1 MIQTHALRA
10 HAAAALVLALG
21 ALAGLGT
28 GCGTLTETPA
38 GDHVYVRPPETGDG
52 WATARAADVGL
63 DEKRLAKLLEDL
75 DGMAAHRVHS
85 SLVVRHGKLVFE
97 EYFEGEKF
105 VLARYTGEMGFDRD
119 DTHSLASVTKS
130 VTTTLVGI
138 ALDRGALASVRQP
151 VFDFFPEHADLLD
164 SDPRRR
170 SMTLEHLLTM
180 QAPIVWNDEVVPYS
194 DSTNDLVRMFNVPD
208 PIRYALSRPLYA
220 APGALFDYCN
230 ASTNILG
237 DAVRRATGRRL
248 DHFADTVLLAP
259 LGITTRRWYRMSA
272 DLVLASGDL
281 ELRPRDMAK
290 LGQLFLNRG
299 TWNGRKVVSAEW
311 VDRATARIVRPGPEH
326 AWADWYGYGWW
337 HWDLKAGGRV
347 WPAYMASGW
356 GGQWIVV
363 VPSADLVFV
372 STGGNYDRAE
382 PMSAR
387 RMLEGYVLAGIR

>member
-1 MIQTHALRA
+1 MTRTHAFGARS
-10 HAAAALVLALG
+10 AAVLVLPLVAL
-21 ALAGLGT
+21 LGLGT
-28 GCGTLTETPA
+28 GCDILTDASDGA
-38 GDHVYVRPPETGDG
+38 GAYVLPSETGDG
-52 WATARAADVGL
+52 WATARAAEVGL
-63 DEKRLAKLLEDL
+63 DERRLGMLLADL
-75 DGMAAHRVHS
+75 DELADHRVHS
-85 SLVVRHGKLVFE
+85 ILVVRHGKLVFE

-138 ALDRGALASVRQP
+138 ALDRGALASPQQP
-151 VFDFFPEHADLLD
+151 AFDFFPEHADLLD

-208 PIRYALSRPLYA
+208 PMRYALSRPLYA

-237 DAVRRATGRRL
+237 DVVRRATGRRL

-272 DLVLASGDL
+272 DVVLASGDL

-299 TWNGRKVVSAEW
+299 MWDGRRVISADW
-311 VDRATARIVRPGPEH
+311 VDRATARVVRPGREH

-337 HWDLKAGGRV
+337 HWDLVAGGRV

-387 RMLEGYVLAGIR
+387 RMLEAYVLAGMK